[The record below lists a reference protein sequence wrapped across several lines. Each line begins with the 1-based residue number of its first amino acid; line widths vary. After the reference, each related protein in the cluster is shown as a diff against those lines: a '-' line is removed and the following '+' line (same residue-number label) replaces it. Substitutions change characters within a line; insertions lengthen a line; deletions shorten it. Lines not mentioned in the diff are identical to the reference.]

1 MESPEVIELYEPTPM
16 FESQSTGFQDLINEL
31 RGIYFKWKR
40 LYKVKGNQMTGSNL
54 RLASGGFI
62 NADPYPA
69 RQLALGNGRGEL

>member
-1 MESPEVIELYEPTPM
+1 M

-40 LYKVKGNQMTGSNL
+40 LYKVKGNQMSGSNQQ
-54 RLASGGFI
+54 LANQGFM

-69 RQLALGNGRGEL
+69 RQLALGNGRGLL